1 MATIRKAKK
10 FKLSD
15 GRRISALEL
24 AAELNCSASVARSRL
39 KTSKDPKDLF
49 RPIRNRVSE
58 GKYGM
63 HKSII
68 TDDGQEVTA
77 HSLAKRT
84 GLNAITILGRIRRG
98 ILDIDELTKPVPKKE
113 EVPEKGWTMTN
124 ELKKTIHERNYFC
137 PMSRL
142 ALRRI

>member
-39 KTSKDPKDLF
+39 KTSKDPKYLF

-68 TDDGQEVTA
+68 TDDGQ
-77 HSLAKRT
+77 
-84 GLNAITILGRIRRG
+84 
-98 ILDIDELTKPVPKKE
+98 
-113 EVPEKGWTMTN
+113 
-124 ELKKTIHERNYFC
+124 
-137 PMSRL
+137 
-142 ALRRI
+142 